1 MRYQTFVEHL
11 PQQFPVALLA
21 PKLEVDGITR
31 EYLDPHTLDPND
43 LIAYQLHITGK
54 TTPAVEQKGF
64 LDDLLPVLQDMGSE
78 YILVTDSAYFKTL
91 TGVNKAEPYL
101 GYVLPNT
108 YPVSMANQFN
118 VIFVPNYRQV
128 FYDPQRTKDKITQAL
143 DALFSHRNDHYQE
156 PGNSIIH
163 FEAYPDTLTEI
174 AAWLQKLMA
183 YPALTADIEAFS
195 LRHYDAGIGS
205 ISFAWNQHEGIAF
218 AVDLGTDPVAIRR
231 MLLKFFK
238 EYKGNIKWHNGSYD
252 LTVLVYQLFM
262 NHLLDYEGLLE
273 GLSIMLDRDWDDTKL
288 VAYFATNSCAGNK
301 LSLKDLAQEYAGNYA
316 QSDIDDITKIPLPE
330 LLRYNLVDSL
340 STWYVWNKHW
350 DTLVADDQLDPY
362 RGLFMPAV
370 TDIVQM
376 QLTDMP
382 VDRTKV
388 AVARETLEEA
398 LADAVRRIQNKPIV
412 KAFTYEMDMEHVATR
427 NAALK
432 TKQIKMGD
440 EPQEFNPNSGPQ
452 LIRLLYEEIG
462 LPVIERTDTKL
473 PATGGNVLEKLKVET
488 EELEVL
494 DLLDALID
502 FKKVDKILNSFIPA
516 LEGSV
521 QGPDGW
527 YYLFGSFNLGG
538 TISGRLSSSK
548 PNLQNLPANSKFGKV
563 IKDCFVGPDGQ
574 LFIGL
579 DFASLEDRIS
589 ALTTRDPNKL
599 AVYTDGFDGHCL
611 RAQSYFAEE
620 MPDIERALE
629 GARCYEATINGKQ
642 VFFHEHETITYLGQ
656 IMTGG
661 ELWDRLSNVQT
672 AA

>member
-330 LLRYNLVDSL
+330 LLGTTSWTPFPLGTSGTSTGTRSSLTISLIHTEGCSCLLSLTSFRCSLLACLSIEPRLLWPGRHSKKLWLMRFAVFRTSPSSKLSPTRWTWSTLLHATPHSKQSRSRWATSPRSSIQTLGRNSSGCFTKRSGSL
-340 STWYVWNKHW
+340 S
-350 DTLVADDQLDPY
+350 
-362 RGLFMPAV
+362 
-370 TDIVQM
+370 
-376 QLTDMP
+376 
-382 VDRTKV
+382 
-388 AVARETLEEA
+388 
-398 LADAVRRIQNKPIV
+398 
-412 KAFTYEMDMEHVATR
+412 
-427 NAALK
+427 
-432 TKQIKMGD
+432 
-440 EPQEFNPNSGPQ
+440 
-452 LIRLLYEEIG
+452 
-462 LPVIERTDTKL
+462 
-473 PATGGNVLEKLKVET
+473 
-488 EELEVL
+488 
-494 DLLDALID
+494 
-502 FKKVDKILNSFIPA
+502 
-516 LEGSV
+516 
-521 QGPDGW
+521 
-527 YYLFGSFNLGG
+527 
-538 TISGRLSSSK
+538 
-548 PNLQNLPANSKFGKV
+548 
-563 IKDCFVGPDGQ
+563 
-574 LFIGL
+574 
-579 DFASLEDRIS
+579 
-589 ALTTRDPNKL
+589 
-599 AVYTDGFDGHCL
+599 
-611 RAQSYFAEE
+611 
-620 MPDIERALE
+620 
-629 GARCYEATINGKQ
+629 
-642 VFFHEHETITYLGQ
+642 
-656 IMTGG
+656 
-661 ELWDRLSNVQT
+661 
-672 AA
+672 